1 MTRLKAPK
9 GGCVVRAYRH
19 GLGDCFLLAFANQ
32 GNQQRYV
39 LIDCGVLLG
48 TKDATETMT
57 RVAKDIR
64 AATNGRLHALVLTH
78 QHWDHISGFGQA
90 VAEFDKMEADQLWVS
105 WAENADDPVAKEL
118 LDRYGAALTSLRAAD
133 PLLGASKSP
142 QAKRTREV
150 MSFLGPLGPGE
161 RWSTDKIM
169 KKMLKKFSTN
179 TRFCTPG
186 DEPYRISGLPKV
198 SFFVLGPPRDVKF
211 IRKSNPSQGDVYMAD
226 PRIGASAS
234 LMSAVEARESSFSKI
249 DSWTPFSDSYSA
261 DYDDSGTPS
270 RQEKLKA
277 SKKLY
282 GSKDWRNIEDDW
294 LDGMSD
300 LAIKLDS
307 HLNNTSL
314 ALAIELEE
322 NGRILLFPAD
332 AQVGNWRSWHTVK
345 WQGRDGITAEDLLNR
360 TVCYKV
366 GHHASHNATLG
377 DKGLEMMTSPDL
389 LAVIPLNREM
399 AKKKRWN
406 MPYAKLFER
415 LKTKT
420 NNRTYITDDDD
431 DHPFV
436 TRKTELYADFEF
448 TSLPET

>member
-1 MTRLKAPK
+1 MRFVIREQDYEQLIAAGRLRYRSGAIERWRLTEAVDGFLVMRVDYDRRETAAASSTLMHLLLNPDGRPERLKLRHFAPDNS
-9 GGCVVRAYRH
+9 VDV
-19 GLGDCFLLAFANQ
+19 D
-32 GNQQRYV
+32 V
-39 LIDCGVLLG
+39 LIDGSVLSVSRNCNEDVTQQELNLP
-48 TKDATETMT
+48 A
-57 RVAKDIR
+57 
-64 AATNGRLHALVLTH
+64 
-78 QHWDHISGFGQA
+78 GFG
-90 VAEFDKMEADQLWVS
+90 
-105 WAENADDPVAKEL
+105 L
-118 LDRYGAALTSLRAAD
+118 LMPATIGLALL
-133 PLLGASKSP
+133 
-142 QAKRTREV
+142 V
-150 MSFLGPLGPGE
+150 
-161 RWSTDKIM
+161 WS
-169 KKMLKKFSTN
+169 S
-179 TRFCTPG
+179 
-186 DEPYRISGLPKV
+186 RIH
-198 SFFVLGPPRDVKF
+198 
-211 IRKSNPSQGDVYMAD
+211 
-226 PRIGASAS
+226 
-234 LMSAVEARESSFSKI
+234 
-249 DSWTPFSDSYSA
+249 
-261 DYDDSGTPS
+261 S
-270 RQEKLKA
+270 R
-277 SKKLY
+277 
-282 GSKDWRNIEDDW
+282 
-294 LDGMSD
+294 
-300 LAIKLDS
+300 
-307 HLNNTSL
+307 

-406 MPYAKLFER
+406 MPYVKLFER